1 MPTPIGH
8 ALGGIAAGAMILRD
22 PTTITSVARRRLSIL
37 ATFGVLGML
46 ADIDFLVFS
55 PHRHATHSLV
65 VGGLI
70 GIMGMAVL
78 PGKPL
83 IWMSGSAAYLSHV
96 FLDWLGADTVEPIGI
111 MALWPFDEGHYQA
124 PISLFLPVCRQYWL
138 LDCWL
143 SIGYAVSYELL
154 IVGPFALAA
163 VLLNRRWR

>member
-8 ALGGIAAGAMILRD
+8 ALGGIAAGAMILRG
-22 PTTITSVARRRLSIL
+22 PTAITTLTGRRLSIL
-37 ATFGVLGML
+37 AIFAVLGML

-65 VGGLI
+65 AAGLVGILA
-70 GIMGMAVL
+70 MVVL
-78 PGKPL
+78 PGKPA

-111 MALWPFDEGHYQA
+111 MALWPFDERHYQA
-124 PISLFLPVCRQYWL
+124 PISLFFPVCRQYWL

-154 IVGPFALAA
+154 VVGPFALAA
-163 VLLNRRWR
+163 VLLNRWWR